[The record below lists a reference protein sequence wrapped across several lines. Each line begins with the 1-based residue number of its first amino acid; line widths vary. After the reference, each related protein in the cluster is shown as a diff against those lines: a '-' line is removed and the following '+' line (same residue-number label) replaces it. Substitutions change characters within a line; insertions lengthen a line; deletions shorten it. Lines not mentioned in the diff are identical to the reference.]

1 MVKFFVYFLI
11 IVLVFLYN
19 YILAG
24 ESCILMLYA
33 LIFVPVFSAIFTY
46 PVKSKI
52 EILFQ
57 IPSGELERD
66 AIADVNLTIKN
77 KSVFP
82 VPFLIISFVEP
93 VNLNISHPGNIGI
106 FLRPMQSKTITVKY
120 KAKYRGVAKIGV
132 ENVVLKDYMGFFKIP
147 LLKDDRKKQSTGE
160 IVVTPKL
167 INIKPSSKILRNSN
181 NVKEDT
187 ENPSES
193 LLVWSGEPGYE
204 FREYVPGDPLQ
215 KIHWKLSAKY
225 ETLMVRKN
233 EGSST
238 GKKLLIIDPYI
249 NAAEIERDSLKDE
262 KKQNTEKI
270 LMIEEKI
277 LEGVIA
283 IANIN
288 AAFGKEVDIC
298 LLEGDKWNKYS
309 LKDEKSIS
317 WLKHKLAHFEFRKS
331 SDPELSRIPSI
342 DILTRDGDKRHS
354 QIGDTVIFTGTED
367 DILANEIS
375 KLLSSGAAVN
385 LVMVEGFNDNK
396 SEKRDVLYSKMM
408 LDNLWV
414 IDVRED
420 LNKAFL

>member
-24 ESCILMLYA
+24 ESSILMLYA

-93 VNLNISHPGNIGI
+93 VNLNISHPGNICI

-147 LLKDDRKKQSTGE
+147 LLKEDRKKQSTGE

-262 KKQNTEKI
+262 KKQNT
-270 LMIEEKI
+270 
-277 LEGVIA
+277 
-283 IANIN
+283 
-288 AAFGKEVDIC
+288 
-298 LLEGDKWNKYS
+298 
-309 LKDEKSIS
+309 
-317 WLKHKLAHFEFRKS
+317 
-331 SDPELSRIPSI
+331 
-342 DILTRDGDKRHS
+342 
-354 QIGDTVIFTGTED
+354 
-367 DILANEIS
+367 
-375 KLLSSGAAVN
+375 
-385 LVMVEGFNDNK
+385 
-396 SEKRDVLYSKMM
+396 
-408 LDNLWV
+408 
-414 IDVRED
+414 
-420 LNKAFL
+420 